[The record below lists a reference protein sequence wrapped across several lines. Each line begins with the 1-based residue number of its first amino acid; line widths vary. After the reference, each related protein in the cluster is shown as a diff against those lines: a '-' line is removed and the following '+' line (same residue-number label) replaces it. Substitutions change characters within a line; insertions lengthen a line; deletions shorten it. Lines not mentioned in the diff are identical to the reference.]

1 MLTGNLLIVAA
12 IAVVLGLLTILQ
24 FLLAARHDH
33 AVSMAGPLQN
43 LDALEVQRKQ
53 KQALLVDL
61 DEDLRKRREALQN
74 FAQIQ
79 ADVDEMVR
87 RRDELLTE
95 WSSLEEKRAEVR
107 VVRSDTER
115 AVIDRHSVE
124 AELVRSRAEL
134 DEIRDR
140 LAKAEQLLA
149 QTGVLEAELDGL
161 TQRIEELRDQRR
173 LLEEAEE
180 RTTRL
185 DLRAQEL
192 DTAIVRSHAQLAE
205 RSAEL
210 EETQARL
217 TAERQAL
224 AGTQTERAGIVAET
238 AAVAIELRQSRAQL
252 QDLADQRVTL
262 EVQIATLNEGIRKAG
277 GQPDGL
283 DEKKDPLRELT
294 AVPPVL
300 QELRK
305 WPASGVIAE
314 IDALDRVHKW
324 LEKSGLHFHP
334 RVIRSF
340 HTAMKVNETT
350 QIAVLAGISGTGK
363 SQLPRLYAAA
373 MGIGFLQV
381 PVQPRWD
388 SPQDL
393 MGFYNYI
400 EGRFRPTDM
409 ARALWHLD
417 GQHDSTFNDRMMLV
431 LLDEMN
437 LARVEYYFSDF
448 LSRLESRPP
457 KERVGDANLRKDAE
471 IELEIPMSEGQT
483 APRVFP
489 GYNLLFAGTM
499 NEDES
504 TQSLSD
510 KVVDRANV
518 MRFTAPTKIS
528 HAGISGILPAPEALP
543 RAKWDAWVKPTRQ
556 VDQHPQVA
564 QSVERMRALMQ
575 NFKRP
580 FGHRLGRAIM
590 AYVANYPQGEGI
602 ESINEALADQVEM
615 RLLPKLR
622 GVEVANLEA
631 AFGELQTFVEGN
643 LRDHA
648 LAYAIK
654 ASVDA
659 AREGA
664 GQFVWQGL
672 GR

>member
-12 IAVVLGLLTILQ
+12 IAVALGLLTILQ

-161 TQRIEELRDQRR
+161 TQRIEKLRDQRR

-192 DTAIVRSHAQLAE
+192 DAAIVRSHAQLAE

-224 AGTQTERAGIVAET
+224 ARTQTERAGIVAET
-238 AAVAIELRQSRAQL
+238 AAAAIELRQSRAQL

-528 HAGISGILPAPEALP
+528 HAGISGMLPAPEALP
-543 RAKWDAWVKPTRQ
+543 RAKWDAWIKPTRQ

-648 LAYAIK
+648 LAHAIK